1 MKSPKLFTLTSS
13 CSAMTQHTHPTIL
26 VIVGIRGDLSRRKL
40 LPALAR
46 LARAKQLPERFKIVG
61 VSRQEI
67 VMSELIGSLSSEDAA
82 FLSGCTE
89 VVSFNPAK
97 VDEYKILAKKLVA
110 IEKEFDEKA
119 ERLFYLSVPPE
130 VSKPLIEH
138 LGTSG
143 LASTPGTKLLL
154 EKPFGVDEVSAQ
166 ELVAHIEAHFEP
178 EQVYRID
185 HYMAKEMAQNIIA
198 FRQGNSLFKRT
209 WSGQFIESI
218 EIIASE
224 QIGIEG
230 RAHFY
235 EQTGALRDV
244 IQSHLM
250 QLAALVLMELPT
262 SHALGSVPSARL
274 AALEALKPVD
284 PARALRAQYDGYGK
298 EVGNSSSL
306 VETFVCLTLESN
318 DPLWAKTSIRLVAG
332 KSLHGRYTEVRI
344 NYHKVADHESNELIL
359 RLQPQEG
366 IGIFICLKEPGF
378 ERRIERQRLQFSYDQ
393 QIATLPSA
401 YEHVLLDAMRSDH
414 SLFTTSDEVLAS
426 WRVLQPL
433 LDAWAYEKDIKHY
446 PVGATPDT
454 IA

>member
-1 MKSPKLFTLTSS
+1 MG
-13 CSAMTQHTHPTIL
+13 QHTRPTVL

-40 LPALAR
+40 LPALAL
-46 LARAKQLPERFKIVG
+46 LARAKQLPEKFKIVG

-67 VMSELIGSLSSEDAA
+67 VMSELVDGLSMEDAA
-82 FLSGCTE
+82 FLIAHTE
-89 VVSFNPAK
+89 MVSFNLAE
-97 VDEYKILAKKLVA
+97 VDEYQVLAKKIDQV
-110 IEKEFDEKA
+110 EKEYGEKA

-143 LASTPGTKLLL
+143 LAGMGDTKLLL
-154 EKPFGVDEVSAQ
+154 EKPFGVDEISAQ
-166 ELVAHIEAHFEP
+166 ELVAHIDAHFEP

-209 WSGQFIESI
+209 WNGQFIESI

-224 QIGIEG
+224 QIGVEG

-262 SHALGSVPSARL
+262 SHTLGSIPGARL
-274 AALEALKPVD
+274 AALKVLKLAD
-284 PARALRAQYDGYGK
+284 PSRALRAQYEGYGE
-298 EVGNSSSL
+298 EVSNPTSL
-306 VETFVCLTLESN
+306 VETFVSLTLEST
-318 DPLWAKTSIRLVAG
+318 DPLWTKTPIRLVAG

-393 QIATLPSA
+393 QVSTLPSA

-414 SLFTTSDEVLAS
+414 SLFTTSEEVVAS

-433 LDAWAYEKDIKHY
+433 LDAWAREDDITTY
-446 PVGATPDT
+446 QAGAVPDT
-454 IA
+454 IS

>member
-1 MKSPKLFTLTSS
+1 MSR
-13 CSAMTQHTHPTIL
+13 HIRPTIL

-46 LARAKQLPERFKIVG
+46 LARAKQLPEKFKIVG

-67 VMSELIGSLSSEDAA
+67 IISELVEGLPREDMD
-82 FLSGCTE
+82 FLARCIE
-89 VVSFNPAK
+89 DVSFNLAE
-97 VDEYKILAKKLVA
+97 VDEYHVLATKLAAV
-110 IEKEFDEKA
+110 EKEFGEKA

-130 VSKPLIEH
+130 VSKPLVEH

-143 LASTPGTKLLL
+143 LASIPDTKLLL
-154 EKPFGVDEVSAQ
+154 EKPFGVDETSAQ
-166 ELVAHIEAHFEP
+166 ELVAHIDAHFEP
-178 EQVYRID
+178 NQVYRID

-209 WSGQFIESI
+209 WNSQFIESI

-244 IQSHLM
+244 VQSHLM

-262 SHALGSVPSARL
+262 DHALGSIPEARH
-274 AALEALKPVD
+274 AALMALKPVD
-284 PARALRAQYDGYGK
+284 PTRALRAQYDGYRQ
-298 EVGNSSSL
+298 EVGNPNSV
-306 VETFVCLTLESN
+306 VETFVSLALRSD
-318 DPLWAKTSIRLVAG
+318 DPRWTGTAIRLIAG
-332 KSLHGRYTEVRI
+332 KALHGRYTEIRI

-366 IGIFICLKEPGF
+366 IGIVICLKEPGF

-393 QIATLPSA
+393 QVSTLPSA

-414 SLFTTSDEVLAS
+414 SLFTTSEEVVAS

-433 LDAWAYEKDIKHY
+433 LDAWALEDTIVNY
-446 PVGATPDT
+446 PVGSVPESVA
-454 IA
+454 